1 MYKITQINSIDD
13 YCQLLG
19 TKPLHP
25 LVNVTDFSELPRIFH
40 GRKIFEFYCVYYNEM
55 DYGTVRYGRGEY
67 GYREGTMLFV
77 APGQIVGVD
86 DDGLSENP
94 RGIVLMFHPDFIIGT
109 SLGKRIKDFSFFSYD
124 SNEALYMTEDEKP
137 VVREFFNI
145 IRKELSRAHD
155 SHTKQIVCT
164 EMETLFNYS
173 NRFYDRQFYLR
184 KTEGS
189 NFINRITQSLEDY
202 FNSNKPF
209 VNGVPSVQYCAG
221 EVCLS
226 PNYFGDLVKKE
237 TGKTAQEFIH
247 SFIVDKAKFHILET
261 NMTIS
266 EIAYH
271 LGFRYP
277 HHLTRIFKKITGV
290 TPYQFKRNNTE

>member
-1 MYKITQINSIDD
+1 
-13 YCQLLG
+13 
-19 TKPLHP
+19 
-25 LVNVTDFSELPRIFH
+25 
-40 GRKIFEFYCVYYNEM
+40 
-55 DYGTVRYGRGEY
+55 
-67 GYREGTMLFV
+67 
-77 APGQIVGVD
+77 
-86 DDGLSENP
+86 
-94 RGIVLMFHPDFIIGT
+94 
-109 SLGKRIKDFSFFSYD
+109 
-124 SNEALYMTEDEKP
+124 
-137 VVREFFNI
+137 
-145 IRKELSRAHD
+145 
-155 SHTKQIVCT
+155 
-164 EMETLFNYS
+164 METLFNYS
-173 NRFYDRQFYLR
+173 NRFYDRRFYLR

-226 PNYFGDLVKKE
+226 SNYFGDLVKKE

-247 SFIVDKAKFHILET
+247 SFIVEKAKFHILET

-277 HHLTRIFKKITGV
+277 HHLTRIFKKIAGI
-290 TPYQFKRNNTE
+290 TPNQFKRNNTE